1 MIRSMTGFGS
11 ASGSADGVAFDV
23 EIRSVN
29 NRGFKGSIR
38 LPDMWGAA
46 EADIDGLLRNRL
58 VRGSVT
64 LSVRMRLSSDQTGHT
79 VNMVVLERYLKQL
92 EGLDIQANPTL
103 RIDLAGLMQLP
114 GVCEPPAMDDVAEKT
129 LPALMGLV
137 DEAITGVLQMRQQE
151 GQKLA
156 DDLLARCDE
165 VDAAMA
171 EVATRAPDVVKD
183 YRDRLVVRI
192 GELLEGVRVTNDDEA
207 IAREVAFFADRCDI
221 AEEIQRL
228 TTHIEQFRTDVQ
240 ANDAAGRK
248 LDFIAQEM
256 LREANTIG
264 SKANDVSIAGQVVTM
279 KAAIDR
285 IKEQVQ
291 NAE

>member
-11 ASGSADGVAFDV
+11 ASGSCDGVAFDV
-23 EIRSVN
+23 EVRSVN
-29 NRGFKGSIR
+29 NRYFKGSIR
-38 LPDMWGAA
+38 LPDVWSAA
-46 EADIDGLLRNRL
+46 EADIETRLRDKL

-64 LSVRMRLSSDQTGHT
+64 LSVRMRLSNDQAGYT
-79 VNMVVLERYLKQL
+79 VNTTVLDRYLKQL

-114 GVCEPPAMDDVAEKT
+114 GVCEPPTMDPELVLPT
-129 LPALMGLV
+129 LMDLV
-137 DEAITGVLQMRQQE
+137 DQAIEGALQMRQQE

-156 DDLLARCDE
+156 DDLLNRCDE
-165 VDAAMA
+165 LETALSAIDK
-171 EVATRAPDVVKD
+171 RAPDVVKE
-183 YRDRLVVRI
+183 YRDRLTARI
-192 GELLEGVRVTNDDEA
+192 AELLEGVRVTSDDEA
-207 IAREVAFFADRCDI
+207 IAREAAFFADRCDI
-221 AEEIQRL
+221 AEELQRL
-228 TTHIEQFRTDVQ
+228 TTHIEHFRKGVRG
-240 ANDAAGRK
+240 NDSAGRK

-264 SKANDVSIAGQVVTM
+264 SKANDAEIAALVVTM

>member
-29 NRGFKGSIR
+29 NRGFKGTIR

-46 EADIDGLLRNRL
+46 EADIDSRLRDRL

-64 LSVRMRLSSDQTGHT
+64 LSVRMRLSSDQAGHT
-79 VNMVVLERYLKQL
+79 VNTVVLERYLKQL

-103 RIDLAGLMQLP
+103 RIDLVGLMQLP
-114 GVCEPPAMDDVAEKT
+114 GVCTPPAMDDIAAQT

-137 DEAITGVLQMRQQE
+137 DEAIEGVIQMRQQE

-165 VDAAMA
+165 LEAAMLDVA
-171 EVATRAPDVVKD
+171 EHAPDVVKD

-192 GELLEGVRVTNDDEA
+192 GELLEGVRITSDDEA

-221 AEEIQRL
+221 AEELQRL
-228 TTHIEQFRTDVQ
+228 TTHIEQFRTDVR
-240 ANDAAGRK
+240 ADDAAGRK